1 MKESRGTKTSWTR
14 CIPTWD
20 VSNGLGTSFRKY
32 HVSPVNSFPQK
43 SHLSSHSAFRNCP
56 VIVEKAF

>member
-1 MKESRGTKTSWTR
+1 MSWTR